1 MLEENLRELQVSS
14 ADALASEQRRSKD
27 LIARLEREKVK
38 LNECIKHSSQLRV
51 DYLTMVTKY
60 RISRRSSRRTSP
72 SERNTSRRRMLCC
85 RRRPSD
91 SELR

>member
-38 LNECIKHSSQLRV
+38 LNECIKHLRV

>member
-38 LNECIKHSSQLRV
+38 PNDTTQHNSQ
-51 DYLTMVTKY
+51 
-60 RISRRSSRRTSP
+60 
-72 SERNTSRRRMLCC
+72 
-85 RRRPSD
+85 
-91 SELR
+91 

>member
-38 LNECIKHSSQLRV
+38 LNECIKHSKGGSGL
-51 DYLTMVTKY
+51 
-60 RISRRSSRRTSP
+60 
-72 SERNTSRRRMLCC
+72 
-85 RRRPSD
+85 
-91 SELR
+91 